1 MIVTL
6 SIVTWLLEGGFGPSE
21 KHQFSGTLT
30 EEISAENNEKCVLR
44 SNGQKGPLLTT
55 TRWCRPLLT
64 IGRGEELA
72 ATNQW
77 SSCGQTYSY
86 LALVLALH
94 LSLLPHVL
102 FLQSYKKHML
112 VETDT
117 FSFHAGHGWV
127 TKNPSNCFYGGGK
140 RNEKP
145 KNDIFIT
152 NSCNATL

>member
-1 MIVTL
+1 M
-6 SIVTWLLEGGFGPSE
+6 
-21 KHQFSGTLT
+21 
-30 EEISAENNEKCVLR
+30 LR

-64 IGRGEELA
+64 IGRGEQLP

-127 TKNPSNCFYGGGK
+127 TKNPSNCFLWWRKTEWKAKEWHFHCKLLQCKIVGSLHSWKGWKVVFNTFKGSKSVKYH
-140 RNEKP
+140 NIEY
-145 KNDIFIT
+145 
-152 NSCNATL
+152 